1 VAHPYRIRDIAL
13 QSGLSEATIDRV
25 LNRRGQVRASTVAE
39 VEQAI
44 ADLDRQRSQLRL
56 SGRTFIVDVVVQA
69 PERFSTAVK
78 AALEAELPTLRPGVV
93 RSRFHR
99 LPGTDPAEVVEVL
112 DGLAQ
117 RRSQGVILK
126 APDVPEV
133 VASVGRLAKA
143 GIPVVTL
150 VTDLP
155 ASARIG
161 YSGLDNAA
169 AGATAAFLIDH
180 SLGGTPGDI
189 LVTRG
194 MSSFHGEQERD
205 RGFSDAIAHLSP
217 DRQCVGAVERTGDDQ
232 DLAAQVEA
240 ALLAYP
246 SLSAVY
252 SMYSF
257 ASGNRATVEAFQRA
271 GRACRVFVAHDL
283 DAENLSLLHEG
294 LITFVLDHDL
304 HLDLRRACQMITHS
318 HIGRPIRPLTRTSGV
333 AVMTRYNLPK
343 SSAQPIRSYRWSSRT
358 T

>member
-1 VAHPYRIRDIAL
+1 VGHPYRIRDIAL

-25 LNRRGQVRASTVAE
+25 LNRRGNVRASTVAE

-78 AALEAELPTLRPGVV
+78 AALEAELPTLRPGAV

-99 LPGTDPAEVVEVL
+99 LPGKDPAEVVEVL

-133 VASVGRLAKA
+133 VASVGRLADA

-180 SLGGTPGDI
+180 SLGGPPGDI

-194 MSSFHGEQERD
+194 MSSLHGEQERD
-205 RGFSDAIAHLSP
+205 RGFSTAIAHLSP
-217 DRQCVGAVERTGDDQ
+217 DRQCVDAVESTGDDQ
-232 DLAAQVEA
+232 DLAAQIKA

-283 DAENLSLLHEG
+283 DAENLSLLQEG

-304 HLDLRRACQMITHS
+304 HLDLRRACQMVTHS
-318 HIGRPIRPLTRTSGV
+318 YIGRPIRALTRTSRV
-333 AVMTRYNLPK
+333 AVITRYNLPK
-343 SSAQPIRSYRWSSRT
+343 S
-358 T
+358 